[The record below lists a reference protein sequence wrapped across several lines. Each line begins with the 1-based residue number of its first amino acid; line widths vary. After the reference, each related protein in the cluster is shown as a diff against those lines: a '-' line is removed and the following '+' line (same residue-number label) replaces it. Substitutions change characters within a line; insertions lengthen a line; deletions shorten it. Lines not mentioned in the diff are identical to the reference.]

1 MVGTIPA
8 VDLVAEDEEAKR
20 LLHSS
25 QGDINGEATDERG
38 TCCVGAIS

>member
-25 QGDINGEATDERG
+25 QGDINGEATDEWWRY
-38 TCCVGAIS
+38 CVVPIS